1 MAESVLDKIVR
12 TKEGREVFQNLSETN
27 KTIQLIY
34 KHQLETAKK
43 QEKWEK
49 DKERDRKKK
58 EQDEKRKKGDP
69 IFQQLFGKKNSE
81 EEKKA
86 KKGLIDLIKDAA
98 LGGLQL
104 IGGLLGKIVGPM
116 IGGLGKIFTSVIGSA
131 IKGLAP
137 MLANVFRLALGKFIA
152 PIALPAA
159 GALAAAVGIGVAGKH
174 VTDNMRGG
182 TKAFLDKHSEIDGM
196 LSAGGLTTTGSV
208 RVGRGGSLNPTKPEQ
223 VELAKRAKERRDKL
237 NELQKQRDEEIKAI
251 PKTKVGRG
259 GVRSGKTYTEEE
271 QAKHDEIMR
280 KYDEMAT
287 KLQTGGHVNVP
298 GTGSGDKIPMW
309 LPPDSFV
316 MNRNAAAMLQSGGL
330 VPTLLEPGEKV
341 FGPGQWGPM
350 EMMMNSMIPRF
361 QTGGEVKPK
370 PELKSEGDKTLYT
383 LATTNKLVNRGEGR
397 CTQSVAH
404 TLDAN
409 GIKNPTK
416 NADPNNP
423 RGYAIQFVNKF
434 GWKSVG
440 GAPTSL
446 GGADGAAA
454 LGIMP
459 QKDYISNASSGNVP
473 SGSLVFSTRHD
484 DWFGNVS
491 SGYDTAIARNGGKN
505 LWNGKMNGDSIYGG
519 STKSAI
525 VLVPSDSTL
534 KGNFAGSSTPGV
546 GGESAPGPGMALGL
560 MGRLT
565 GMGAVGSALKDL
577 LGGYKKALGESG
589 WVIDMLAGAGESGT
603 GEQPQVPSGGMS
615 SLQPGKWNSI
625 LELIKKYEAGSKGF
639 EAMYP
644 STKLPGATRM
654 TIAQVAKKATGAVG
668 AWQNLPEYLN
678 ARARAVGL
686 DPNKDLYN
694 EANQQKIAEYLIGPG
709 QANVTV
715 DMAKR
720 DPKRAMLQLSKVWAA
735 IPKDDSGKSFYA
747 GVGNNK
753 AHIKPEQMYEAFSKL
768 QKGGV
773 VNLSRAGSSSSNWKQ
788 NQQEFANQIA
798 RAASSPSIVVV
809 PTGGGNSALV
819 GAPDVTP
826 NQLPPNLPEGPSSA
840 QAIDYFYRMSMGAA
854 Y

>member
-49 DKERDRKKK
+49 DKERDKKKK

-159 GALAAAVGIGVAGKH
+159 GALAAAVGIGVTGKH

-361 QTGGEVKPK
+361 QTGGVVP
-370 PELKSEGDKTLYT
+370 
-383 LATTNKLVNRGEGR
+383 
-397 CTQSVAH
+397 QS
-404 TLDAN
+404 D
-409 GIKNPTK
+409 
-416 NADPNNP
+416 
-423 RGYAIQFVNKF
+423 
-434 GWKSVG
+434 
-440 GAPTSL
+440 
-446 GGADGAAA
+446 
-454 LGIMP
+454 
-459 QKDYISNASSGNVP
+459 
-473 SGSLVFSTRHD
+473 SGSARGGSQPKAPNESDRNLQKVSGSGKDSIIKAAESATGLYAGVAEQCANSTRKVLSLANHPAAGKTTQKGD
-484 DWFGNVS
+484 LDPEGTKF
-491 SGYDTAIARNGGKN
+491 SGAGFAA
-505 LWNGKMNGDSIYGG
+505 S
-519 STKSAI
+519 
-525 VLVPSDSTL
+525 
-534 KGNFAGSSTPGV
+534 FAGSDMGSVNKNFESVKAGEIMLWRDTYGSFKPGAITHVGIAGEGNDQYDHGTALGWRKRSRNSLKDKFAASIDLNGTPGESSTS
-546 GGESAPGPGMALGL
+546 GSAPGPGMALGL

-577 LGGYKKALGESG
+577 LGGYKKALGDSG
-589 WVIDMLAGAGESGT
+589 WVIDMLAGT
-603 GEQPQVPSGGMS
+603 GEPVTETSQQSPSGGS
-615 SLQPGKWNSI
+615 SNLQPGRWNSI
-625 LELIKKYEAGSKGF
+625 LELIKKYEAGSNGF

-644 STKLPGATRM
+644 STKLPGATKM
-654 TIAQVAKKATGAVG
+654 TIDQVSKKATGAVG
-668 AWQNLPEYLN
+668 AWQNLPKYLN

-788 NQQEFANQIA
+788 SQQEFANQIA

-809 PTGGGNSALV
+809 PTGGGNSAPV
-819 GAPDVTP
+819 GALDVSP
-826 NQLPPNLPEGPSSA
+826 NQLPPNLPDGPSSA